1 MNLNA
6 RNVSVT
12 VALAATLCAVPGVAL
27 ADTAAEG
34 EAPALTEGQVS
45 SDEQPSAD
53 ATPVTEQAPVA
64 EQAAAAE
71 SAPTTPAAPAAP
83 EAPEVPA
90 APERAVPAEPAAQA
104 PAEKAVEPATG
115 ADARDSGATAPEAPA
130 ETASVDVDA
139 DGADKTA
146 PDATPAEAQASAPA
160 AAADADA
167 PAAADKEPVLIAD
180 ANLRAV
186 IEKTLGKRAG
196 EAITAADLATLRE
209 VDAHDAGLK
218 GNKVRSIAGLEH
230 ARNLEVLNLNENS
243 VSDLTPLEHLTR
255 LRELRL
261 VRNEVSDLTPIAH
274 LTDLRVLDIYYNHVT
289 DISVLSNFHDLEYLD
304 MHACNRT
311 EAIGSIEPLAHLTKL
326 RYLSIESNHI
336 RDISCLA
343 DVAQAMADAVTGEPS
358 DNPPTFLVRVNHI
371 TDLSVLRPLLDKK
384 YVELDG
390 IFEGNEIEKKVVVG
404 TINQSVDP
412 VEVTVPSDGGE
423 VLVRLPTI
431 RGFED
436 VDAAIASMFGVDT
449 VRVAALENA
458 PDGYELTSADGGNA
472 TLRVPAN
479 VVGAVRDEVVNVYL
493 TYEGTDFLFVQPVHV
508 RQRSRYLFAL
518 DAAGDGGLVS
528 FAQDA
533 GEPSA
538 NRTVRATVFD
548 ADGNPVDLE
557 DVTVTFEGKARM
569 GASQEAFRAQGLRLE
584 RDGFSFELAK
594 APGEGA
600 LGAYELVPHI
610 SFRVRGDTT
619 TFSVPTDGFTLKN
632 VVIRQARAGEPPADE
647 LVARVVFDLAKR
659 GEDGR
664 YASEAIDLALP
675 FDAGV
680 VAHYLVA
687 LDAAGEQ
694 IGGTTV
700 VDGKATLTLTREQI
714 RQLVGLKLMVTNASR
729 GGAGGAGAG
738 VAGAGGTAGAAA
750 SPSTSYL
757 FPRLELVV
765 KRLKNAWVAG
775 PSMPGWTEGEREASP
790 TATAQAG
797 AVSFRYYDADGNELP
812 GRPHAAGRYFVRA
825 FAAGDDDHDPL
836 ESEPLAFVIA
846 PHAGEPVQPAEPEAG
861 TEEAQAGAE
870 KDGEVASGTVHTA
883 SAGYRREPAHLAAQ
897 ESVPATGDRTEQ
909 AAVGATLAG
918 GVLAILAGL
927 LGRRRGARDG
937 R

>member
-1 MNLNA
+1 M
-6 RNVSVT
+6 
-12 VALAATLCAVPGVAL
+12 
-27 ADTAAEG
+27 
-34 EAPALTEGQVS
+34 S
-45 SDEQPSAD
+45 SGEQPSAD
-53 ATPVTEQAPVA
+53 AAPVTEQAPVA
-64 EQAAAAE
+64 EQVAATE

-115 ADARDSGATAPEAPA
+115 ADAGDSGATAPEAPA
-130 ETASVDVDA
+130 ETAEAGAATAPVDVDA
-139 DGADKTA
+139 DGAAKTA

-160 AAADADA
+160 TAADATA
-167 PAAADKEPVLIAD
+167 LASADMEPVLIAD

-186 IEKTLGKRAG
+186 IEKALGKRAG

-218 GNKVRSIAGLEH
+218 GDKVRSIAGLEH

-261 VRNEVSDLTPIAH
+261 VRNEVSDLTHIAG

-289 DISVLSNFHDLEYLD
+289 DISVLSNFRDLEYLD

-384 YVELDG
+384 YVDLGG

-412 VEVTVPSDGGE
+412 VEATVPSDGGE

-436 VDAAIASMFGVDT
+436 VDAAIAGMFGVDT

-508 RQRSRYLFAL
+508 RQRPRYLFAL

-538 NRTVRATVFD
+538 NRTVRATVLD

-557 DVTVTFEGKARM
+557 DVTVTFEGRARM
-569 GASQEAFRAQGLRLE
+569 GKSQEAFRAQDLRLE

-610 SFRVRGDTT
+610 SFRVRGDAT

-632 VVIRQARAGEPPADE
+632 VVIRQARAGERPADE

-714 RQLVGLKLMVTNASR
+714 RQLVGLKLMVKNASR

-738 VAGAGGTAGAAA
+738 GTAGAGGGAGAGAAA

-883 SAGYRREPAHLAAQ
+883 SAGYRHGPAHLAAQ

-918 GVLAILAGL
+918 GVLATLAGL